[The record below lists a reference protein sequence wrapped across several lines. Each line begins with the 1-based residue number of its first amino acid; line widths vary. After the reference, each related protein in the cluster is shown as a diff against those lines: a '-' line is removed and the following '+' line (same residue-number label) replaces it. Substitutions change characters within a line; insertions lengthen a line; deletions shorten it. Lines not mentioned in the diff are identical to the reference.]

1 MAFPQTHPEQSTSRP
16 AGRLESHPARGPFG
30 VAPVARADRMLAKG
44 LGWFSLGL
52 GLAELVAPDLA
63 ARLLGVNPRPTLFR
77 LMGAREVVAGA
88 AILAGR
94 QPVGGLWGRVAGD
107 VLDLSLLG
115 CAATERGTDPVRLGI
130 SSALIAGVT
139 ALDTYAATRLS
150 RTVPGL
156 RTIRVVQVVPVERPA
171 AVCYAA
177 WRDLSNLGH
186 FLRHVDS
193 VTVLDERR
201 SRWVVKGPAG
211 SRVSWDAEL
220 VRDLPGRLLAWRSLP
235 GASVDTA
242 GMVQF
247 HPRPTG
253 GALVRVSLVYSPP
266 AGRLGELVARLFG
279 EAPQQQLADDLKLFK
294 RLVETGEIVGP
305 ELPTSEVRGPTPSA
319 GHGQDLP

>member
-1 MAFPQTHPEQSTSRP
+1 MASSDQTTSRP
-16 AGRLESHPARGPFG
+16 APRQAPSRAPFSA
-30 VAPVARADRMLAKG
+30 APARADRLLAKG

-52 GLAELVAPDLA
+52 GLGELLAPDLA
-63 ARLLGVNPRPTLFR
+63 ARLLGVRPRPLLFR
-77 LMGAREVVAGA
+77 LMGAREVLSGA

-94 QPVGGLWGRVAGD
+94 RPVGGLWGRVAGD

-115 CAATERGTDPVRLGI
+115 CAATERGSDPLRLGI

-139 ALDTYAATRLS
+139 ALDTWAATSLS

-156 RTIRVVQVVPVERPA
+156 RTLRVVEVVQVERPA
-171 AVCYAA
+171 EVCYAA
-177 WRDLSNLGH
+177 WRDLNNLGQ

-193 VTVLDERR
+193 VQVLDERR
-201 SRWVVKGPAG
+201 SRWVVKGPCG

-247 HPRPTG
+247 QPRPEG
-253 GALVRVSLVYSPP
+253 GALVRVSLVYGPP
-266 AGRLGELVARLFG
+266 AGKLGELVARLLG
-279 EAPQQQLADDLKLFK
+279 EAPHRQLADDLHLFK

-305 ELPTSEVRGPTPSA
+305 ELPAARA
-319 GHGQDLP
+319 